1 MKNGYTNASI
11 VLTGVLTGIVAAISL
26 SLTGCG
32 KPPEKDV
39 SFAKDIRPIIDAN
52 CIKCHATDG
61 QGYEASGLNMQTY
74 DSLMKGTKFGPVIKP
89 GDALSSTLMIL
100 IDGRADPSINMP
112 HGDNEPLSGEQIKL
126 FEQWIN
132 QGAKN
137 N

>member
-1 MKNGYTNASI
+1 MR
-11 VLTGVLTGIVAAISL
+11 TGHRYVTSVITGIIIAGTLVIN
-26 SLTGCG
+26 GCG
-32 KPPEKDV
+32 KQPEREI
-39 SFAKDIRPIIDAN
+39 SFAKDIRPIIEEN
-52 CIKCHATDG
+52 CIKCHAVGGAGHT
-61 QGYEASGLNMQTY
+61 ASGLDMQTY